1 MKTHHITAL
10 LRLGGGHW
18 DASGGGHG
26 KGTLDA
32 GYGHYDGGGYHD
44 GTGHGDSWDRASQL
58 DYHVPEIL
66 TEEPHP

>member
-1 MKTHHITAL
+1 MKTHHIDAL

-44 GTGHGDSWDRASQL
+44 GTGYGDGRKPIFLFYQ
-58 DYHVPEIL
+58 VPEIL